1 MILKHS
7 STGNWLVAGSFAAV
21 SYFYPGL
28 EWMLLVSLVL
38 FLGAWMNAPSLKAVI
53 GGVLLYGF
61 LKAAGS
67 IAWFFNIY
75 PLDWLGVER
84 GIGQIAAIGGYW
96 FLVALVIGIGFMLV
110 FALIWRVIHTPIL
123 RAWLFPLWLLCA
135 ELVGALLFSLFSLGP
150 GSEPNS
156 YFSFGFSGYAL
167 PIPWFIEYATVYGV
181 YGLTLV
187 AGVLVV
193 LIYGFIFDHF
203 KAYGLRLQAVL
214 VLVLVVFA
222 PMIVLKSPE
231 QKNDQRSI
239 IVVETNFPRSFNYK
253 EGAADEK
260 RSIIES
266 AVDEALTHEPAI
278 IVLPEDARYISN
290 FFSPE
295 AALNHLA
302 KKTATPTILID
313 SARTEISGG
322 RVVTRAYILD
332 TGAMSVSTADK
343 QYLVPHGEFMPYLS
357 QFVLD
362 RFGRAEIANQLET
375 ELEFTPGEGFSIRP
389 HPNIGVLFCAE
400 SVMPVGVRNI
410 TALESV
416 DLVVHPVSHGWFN
429 GATMLERQLDRML
442 LVQSAWQDVS
452 IISAANQTTS
462 KKYTNTGQVR
472 QTEVLS
478 EGKNYIL
485 LKI

>member
-7 STGNWLVAGSFAAV
+7 STGNWLVAGAFAAA
-21 SYFYPGL
+21 SYLYPGL
-28 EWMLLVSLVL
+28 EWMLIVSLVL

-53 GGVLLYGF
+53 GGALLYGVA
-61 LKAAGS
+61 KAAGS
-67 IAWFFNIY
+67 IAWFFNVY

-84 GIGQIAAIGGYW
+84 GVGQIAAIGVYW
-96 FLVALVIGIGFMLV
+96 FSVAFVIGVGFTVV
-110 FALIWRVIHTPIL
+110 FALIWRVIYTPIL

-150 GSEPNS
+150 GSDPNI

-167 PIPWFIEYATVYGV
+167 PFPWFIEYATIYGAF
-181 YGLTLV
+181 GLTVV
-187 AGVLVV
+187 AGILAV

-203 KAYGLRLQAVL
+203 KAYGLRLQAAL

-222 PMIVLKSPE
+222 PILLFEDPE
-231 QKNDQRSI
+231 QKNDDRSI
-239 IVVETNFPRSFNYK
+239 IVVETNFPRSFNYE

-260 RSIIES
+260 RAIIQS
-266 AVDEALTHEPAI
+266 AVDEALTHEPDI
-278 IVLPEDARYISN
+278 IILPEDARYVSN

-295 AALNHLA
+295 AALNQLA
-302 KKTATPTILID
+302 EKAATSTILID
-313 SARTEISGG
+313 SARTELPGG

-375 ELEFTPGEGFSIRP
+375 ELEFTPGEAVTVSP
-389 HPNIGVLFCAE
+389 HPNLGVLFCAE

-410 TALESV
+410 TTQKNI
-416 DLVVHPVSHGWFN
+416 DLIAHPVSHGWFN
-429 GATMLERQLDRML
+429 DATMLEPQLDRML
-442 LVQSAWQDVS
+442 LTQAMWNDIAIAQ
-452 IISAANQTTS
+452 AGNQTGSKIYSPNGITS
-462 KKYTNTGQVR
+462 PLNSLDREQYRLQFM
-472 QTEVLS
+472 Q
-478 EGKNYIL
+478 
-485 LKI
+485 